1 LVLFIYEETLDCDSF
16 HLNYRSRNVK
26 YTFYHFHLSNINF
39 LLIKGWGVMK
49 RISVFVLILSL
60 LTSCVNSTPT
70 KSVQV
75 EKPVPVES
83 IIWEEMRLT
92 EEKKNNLALLGKI
105 WGYLKYYHP
114 RVAKG
119 EIDWDQELVKM
130 IPKVLQAEE
139 SEERDRIF
147 TEWIGGLGE
156 YKKKGK
162 LANWVAGLKTE
173 DYKQQ
178 PNLEWISTS
187 GLDTELAKKLEG
199 LIEAKRSNKN
209 HYVRILGRFASIV
222 GIARIPNVNNE
233 NPYAEMRYP
242 EVEYRLLSL
251 FRYWN
256 IIEYYF
262 PYKYLIDENWDDVL
276 VEFIPKFIEAA
287 NVQEYQ
293 LTSLEMVARIQDT
306 HATLLNASESER
318 FWGER
323 FAPVILTFEE
333 NKPVM
338 TGYYDKM
345 LGQQSGLK
353 VGDVITKIN
362 GKRIEEIIEEK
373 QKYIPASNY
382 PTLLRDL
389 SSKLLRSNDVKIDVE
404 FIRDD
409 KLHQTTLYTYYID
422 RFNIAESNQKDY
434 FKKIDSDIA
443 YIYIGQLK
451 REHLPE
457 VRRES
462 KDTKGMIIDLRG
474 DRFDPAIPSTLA
486 PYLLPTRKEFAKIST
501 GSLQDPGLFH
511 ITKSAKVGYWINPF
525 YYKGKVIILINE
537 NTQSLG
543 EYASMM
549 FRVAPDAI
557 VIGSTTAGTDGNV
570 FYLSLPGGIQTVITG
585 MGVYN
590 PDGSQTQRIGIIPD
604 IEVRPTIQGV
614 KEGRDEVLERAV
626 QLINENSV
634 SNQ

>member
-1 LVLFIYEETLDCDSF
+1 M
-16 HLNYRSRNVK
+16 H
-26 YTFYHFHLSNINF
+26 
-39 LLIKGWGVMK
+39 
-49 RISVFVLILSL
+49 
-60 LTSCVNSTPT
+60 STPT
-70 KSVQV
+70 NSVQE
-75 EKPVPVES
+75 EKPVEP
-83 IIWEEMRLT
+83 IIWDEMKLT

-114 RVAKG
+114 TVAKG

-130 IPKVLQAEE
+130 IPKVLQAEDT
-139 SEERDRIF
+139 EERDRIF
-147 TEWIGGLGE
+147 AEWIDSLGE

-173 DYKQQ
+173 DYNQQ
-178 PNLEWISTS
+178 PNLEWITTS
-187 GLDTELAKKLEG
+187 GLDTELAEKLEG

-209 HYVRILGRFASIV
+209 HYVRILGRYASIV

-262 PYKYLIDENWDDVL
+262 PYKYLIDENWNDVL
-276 VEFIPKFIEAA
+276 VEFIPKFLEAA

-306 HATLLNASESER
+306 HAAILLNAHESER

-323 FAPVILTFEE
+323 FAPVILTFVE
-333 NKPVM
+333 NKPVV

-362 GKRIEEIIEEK
+362 GKRIEDIIEEK

-382 PTLLRDL
+382 PTQLRIL
-389 SSKLLRSNDVKIDVE
+389 SSKLLRSNEYAIDVE
-404 FIRDD
+404 FLRDD
-409 KLHQTTLYTYYID
+409 KLQLTKLHTNYFD
-422 RFNIAESNQKDY
+422 RFNIAESYPQKDY
-434 FKKIDSDIA
+434 FNKIDSDIT

-474 DRFDPAIPSTLA
+474 DRYDPAMPFALA

-501 GSLQDPGLFH
+501 GSLQNPGLFP

-525 YYKGKVIILINE
+525 YYKGKVVILINE
-537 NTQSLG
+537 NTQSSG
-543 EYASMM
+543 EYVSMM
-549 FRVAPDAI
+549 YRAAPDTT

-590 PDGSQTQRIGIIPD
+590 PDGSQTQRVGIIPD

-626 QLINENSV
+626 QFINES
-634 SNQ
+634 SFSD